1 MPHIR
6 VAYFSMEIGL
16 DSAMPTYAGGL
27 GVLAGDLLCAAA
39 DLGVPV
45 AGVTLLHRQGYFR
58 QRLDPQGN
66 QTELPV
72 AWRPEDRL
80 ERLEPRAVVVIEGR
94 PVRIRAWRRK
104 LTSGSGPSV
113 PVYFLDADLPEN
125 DARDQSLTGQLY
137 GGDDRYRLCQEAV
150 LGLGGAEMLR
160 VLGHVNV
167 WTYHMNEGHSA
178 LLALG
183 LLEERMGAKGL
194 GAAGEADL
202 AAVRDRCVFTTHT
215 PVPAGSDR
223 FPMALVT
230 RVLGPDRTA
239 ALEALGCC
247 TRESPASLNM
257 TFLALYCSRYINGV
271 SMRHDEVSKDMFPQ
285 YPINAITNGVHAA
298 TWTAPSFQ
306 ALFDRHVPQWRHDNL
321 YLRYAI
327 DLPLEE
333 VQAAHRDAKAALVA
347 EVTRRT
353 GRGFDPA
360 RLTLGFARRAT
371 GYKRAD
377 LLFAD
382 LERLRHIVRTAGPL
396 QVIYAGKAHPRDEGG
411 KEVIRRVFKAAAV
424 LGGELPVIY
433 LEEYDM
439 DLARLLCAGS
449 DVWLNTPLK
458 PREASGTSGMKAAL
472 NGVPSLSVLDG
483 WWIEGHV
490 EGVTGWS
497 IGESWEP
504 ESDPAREITAFY
516 DKLERAVIPAFYS
529 PPESFDQIRRTC
541 IALNGSFFNA
551 QRMLRQY
558 VANAYGMSDPGVA
571 AEVVDEPS
579 EPSR

>member
-1 MPHIR
+1 MPQVR

-27 GVLAGDLLCAAA
+27 GVLAGDLLRAAA
-39 DLGVPV
+39 DLGVPM

-58 QRLDPQGN
+58 QHLDSLGN

-72 AWRPEDRL
+72 TWRPEDRL
-80 ERLEPRAVVVIEGR
+80 EPLEPRVTISIEGR
-94 PVRIRAWRRK
+94 PMRLRAWRRT
-104 LTSGSGPSV
+104 LRSGILPPV
-113 PVYFLDADLPEN
+113 PVYFLDTQLPEN
-125 DARDQSLTGQLY
+125 DPWQQSLTGRLY

-160 VLGHVNV
+160 ALGHVNV

-183 LLEERMGAKGL
+183 LLEERMGARGL
-194 GAAGEADL
+194 AQAGEADL

-215 PVPAGSDR
+215 PVPAGIDR
-223 FPMALVT
+223 FPVPLVAS
-230 RVLGPDRTA
+230 VLGPDRTA
-239 ALEALGCC
+239 ELDRLGCC
-247 TRESPASLNM
+247 SRESPGVLNM
-257 TFLALYCSRYINGV
+257 TFLSLYMSRYINGV
-271 SMRHDEVSKDMFPQ
+271 SMRHDEISKGMFPQ
-285 YPINAITNGVHAA
+285 YPINAITNGVHAV
-298 TWTAPSFQ
+298 TWTAPPFQ
-306 ALFDRHVPQWRHDNL
+306 ALFDRQVPEWRHDNL

-333 VQAAHRDAKAALVA
+333 VAAAHQAAKAELLA
-347 EVTRRT
+347 EVRRRT
-353 GRGFDPA
+353 GRAFDPA
-360 RLTLGFARRAT
+360 HLTLAFARRAT

-377 LLFAD
+377 LVFAD
-382 LERLRHIVRTAGPL
+382 LERLRRIAETAGPL
-396 QVIYAGKAHPRDEGG
+396 QIIYAGKAHPQDESG
-411 KEVIRRVFKAAAV
+411 KEVIRRIFSAAAA
-424 LGGELPVIY
+424 LGERVPVAY

-439 DLARLLCAGS
+439 DLARLLCAGA

-472 NGVPSLSVLDG
+472 NGVPSLSILDG

-504 ESDPAREITAFY
+504 ESDPAREIGALY
-516 DKLERAVIPAFYS
+516 DKLERTVIPTYYGGAGAF
-529 PPESFDQIRRTC
+529 DRIRRAC
-541 IALNGSFFNA
+541 IALNGSFFNS

-558 VANAYGMSDPGVA
+558 VAHAYGMSDPEFA
-571 AEVVDEPS
+571 ARLAASP
-579 EPSR
+579 